1 MDFRSEYI
9 QVIFGNQETHVE
21 ECLKKRSILNEF
33 EKLSTANIL
42 PYVPDVERCV
52 YESSIA
58 NIGAREHIFFL
69 KI

>member
-21 ECLKKRSILNEF
+21 EYLKKRSILNEF

-52 YESSIA
+52 YESSIV
-58 NIGAREHIFFL
+58 NIGAREHLFFL